1 MKLTVRTLALLC
13 ALLLPH
19 AYAAPGNDGES
30 AGKSADV
37 PHASAAGE
45 GAVGDMILQAVSLMG
60 IAYRFG
66 GNTPVNGFD
75 CSGFIRYVFQSSG
88 VNLPRSA
95 AEQAQVGRPVSR
107 DELKPGDVLF
117 FNTRGFNYSHNG
129 LYLGN
134 GRFIHA
140 PRTGKNIEITSLNA
154 SYWSSRFNG
163 ARRMVKGAGGVVA
176 HEVTDDVKRAESLGR
191 KREREETSTLADAGA
206 AASVAGVG
214 AVAAAA
220 AASPRVHATLRSK
233 DAEVKIPTLSAAC
246 KQARNAKTAKCK
258 TEKQAIAKAE
268 KSAKAAGKG
277 KYTLSKGESGK
288 NIKGKKGRDKAEAKS
303 SAKGNSKYRGAAS
316 SKDKGKGK
324 AAAVKPTNKKKR

>member
-1 MKLTVRTLALLC
+1 M
-13 ALLLPH
+13 
-19 AYAAPGNDGES
+19 AAIP
-30 AGKSADV
+30 
-37 PHASAAGE
+37 
-45 GAVGDMILQAVSLMG
+45 
-60 IAYRFG
+60 
-66 GNTPVNGFD
+66 PVNGFD

-95 AEQAQVGRPVSR
+95 AEQAQVGRPISR

-206 AASVAGVG
+206 AAGVAGVG

-288 NIKGKKGRDKAEAKS
+288 NIKGKQGRDKAEAKS
-303 SAKGNSKYRGAAS
+303 SAKGNSKYRAAAS